1 MQVWINITVGG
12 GGTTPLVYLKN
23 SLIWVY
29 FMFSKAF
36 ENKNLNIYKYNIK
49 IFLTVSDEDEMLTI
63 HPLSYERAT
72 SEE

>member
-1 MQVWINITVGG
+1 
-12 GGTTPLVYLKN
+12 
-23 SLIWVY
+23 
-29 FMFSKAF
+29 MFSKAF
-36 ENKNLNIYKYNIK
+36 ENKNLSKK